1 MANTTGLKR
10 GGSPGR
16 PKGVPNKATKEV
28 KELARR
34 LVLEPEY
41 QQKLRQRLL
50 KGTLPPA
57 VESMLWFYA
66 FGKPKDTVEVSV
78 ARKVINILPPTSVEA
93 EPETLTPELAEI
105 ENATKLELPEE
116 PPVRHLPV
124 ADQPRT
130 WGPPVWPR
138 RKQ

>member
-1 MANTTGLKR
+1 MANTSGLKR

-34 LVLEPEY
+34 LVLDPEY

-50 KGTLPPA
+50 TGTLPPA

-66 FGKPKDTVEVSV
+66 FGKPKESIEITP
-78 ARKVINILPPTSVEA
+78 ARKVINILPPIETKG
-93 EPETLTPELAEI
+93 EPKALPKERP
-105 ENATKLELPEE
+105 KLEMPEE

-124 ADQPRT
+124 VDRRLT
-130 WGPPVWPR
+130 YGPPVWPR
-138 RKQ
+138 RKR